1 MLPLKVRSGC
11 YIPAI
16 KQMLCTVGPI
26 INIIVPFYYWAWQTA
41 QSWQVIGLSDV
52 DVKLDNCRE

>member
-11 YIPAI
+11 YIPTM
-16 KQMLCTVGPI
+16 KQMRAVAPI
-26 INIIVPFYYWAWQTA
+26 INIIVPFYNWAWQMV
-41 QSWQVIGLSDV
+41 QSWQVGLSDV